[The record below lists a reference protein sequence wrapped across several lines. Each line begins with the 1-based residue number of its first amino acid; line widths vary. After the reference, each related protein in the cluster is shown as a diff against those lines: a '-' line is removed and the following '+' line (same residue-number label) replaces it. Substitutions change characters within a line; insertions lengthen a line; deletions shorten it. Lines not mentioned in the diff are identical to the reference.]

1 MKKLKLEEL
10 AVTSFATSAAPPE
23 ERGTVNGNAKPGGG
37 GGTVIQT
44 YNVDLCGDT
53 QYFDCTLGCSYL
65 RSCDGCTIVRLTE
78 LECVETA

>member
-10 AVTSFATSAAPPE
+10 AVTSFATSPAPPE
-23 ERGTVNGNAKPGGG
+23 ERGTVNANAKPG

-44 YNVDLCGDT
+44 YSPEACGET
-53 QYFDCTLGCSYL
+53 NYMDCTYGCSYL

-78 LECVETA
+78 LECVEPA